1 MSLIQGIDPDSL
13 LQGGW
18 PLAPGW
24 LKTSHLNMAAAQV
37 IDPGSNHHDHAAQHL
52 DASARHPLRL
62 AAEASFSTHPPRA
75 PGLHP
80 HGEPTPLL
88 AHTAAAAVTGH
99 TLAAASSGRSPPAGE
114 QTPPR
119 PVVVSGGRPDSHAL
133 PVVGDRAATAP
144 AHTAWLAEGPPA
156 GCSWVAAG
164 AHSNA
169 TGEAT
174 NEDLVTLLLE
184 ALEEFD
190 QPPSATLPP
199 PPVRLSGTPLPP
211 PSAPHE
217 LAGSTAEAALAARAE
232 AAPSLSPL
240 LLLQHAALPAAPHE
254 LAGSTAEAALAARA
268 EAAPSL
274 SPLLLLQH
282 AALPADSIFT
292 LWWQACLIV

>member
-1 MSLIQGIDPDSL
+1 MWRPVGLCVFYIECFCSFASGTGWEQPSPEAPSRASRRQEQPDRPLGSTSRLLPHPLAMSLIQGIDPDSL
-13 LQGGW
+13 PQGGW
-18 PLAPGW
+18 PLVLGW
-24 LKTSHLNMAAAQV
+24 LKSSHLNMAAAQV
-37 IDPGSNHHDHAAQHL
+37 FDPGSNHRDHAAQHL

-156 GCSWVAAG
+156 GCSRVAAG
-164 AHSNA
+164 AS
-169 TGEAT
+169 
-174 NEDLVTLLLE
+174 LVGGSGSLS
-184 ALEEFD
+184 FF
-190 QPPSATLPP
+190 
-199 PPVRLSGTPLPP
+199 PVRC
-211 PSAPHE
+211 
-217 LAGSTAEAALAARAE
+217 
-232 AAPSLSPL
+232 
-240 LLLQHAALPAAPHE
+240 
-254 LAGSTAEAALAARA
+254 
-268 EAAPSL
+268 
-274 SPLLLLQH
+274 
-282 AALPADSIFT
+282 F
-292 LWWQACLIV
+292 V

>member
-1 MSLIQGIDPDSL
+1 MCGVLLVSVCFILSASAASRRARAGSCRPRRHLLESPVARSKPDRPLGSTSRLLPHPLAMSLFQGIDPDSL

-24 LKTSHLNMAAAQV
+24 LKSSHLNMAAAHV
-37 IDPGSNHHDHAAQHL
+37 IDPGSNHRDHAAQHL

-80 HGEPTPLL
+80 RGEPTPLL

-133 PVVGDRAATAP
+133 PVIGDRAATAP

-156 GCSWVAAG
+156 GCS
-164 AHSNA
+164 
-169 TGEAT
+169 
-174 NEDLVTLLLE
+174 
-184 ALEEFD
+184 
-190 QPPSATLPP
+190 
-199 PPVRLSGTPLPP
+199 
-211 PSAPHE
+211 
-217 LAGSTAEAALAARAE
+217 
-232 AAPSLSPL
+232 
-240 LLLQHAALPAAPHE
+240 
-254 LAGSTAEAALAARA
+254 
-268 EAAPSL
+268 
-274 SPLLLLQH
+274 
-282 AALPADSIFT
+282 
-292 LWWQACLIV
+292 

>member
-1 MSLIQGIDPDSL
+1 MSLIQGIDPNSL

-18 PLAPGW
+18 PLALGW
-24 LKTSHLNMAAAQV
+24 LKTSHLNMAAAHV
-37 IDPGSNHHDHAAQHL
+37 IDPGSNHRDHAAQHL

-169 TGEAT
+169 TGEAI
-174 NEDLVTLLLE
+174 NENLSTLMLE
-184 ALEEFD
+184 VLDEFD

-199 PPVRLSGTPLPP
+199 PSVRLSGAPLPP
-211 PSAPHE
+211 PSERPCGGPH
-217 LAGSTAEAALAARAE
+217 
-232 AAPSLSPL
+232 
-240 LLLQHAALPAAPHE
+240 
-254 LAGSTAEAALAARA
+254 
-268 EAAPSL
+268 
-274 SPLLLLQH
+274 
-282 AALPADSIFT
+282 
-292 LWWQACLIV
+292 

>member
-1 MSLIQGIDPDSL
+1 MSLFQGIDPDSL

-24 LKTSHLNMAAAQV
+24 LKSSHLKMAAAQV
-37 IDPGSNHHDHAAQHL
+37 IDPGSNHRDHAAQHL

-133 PVVGDRAATAP
+133 PVIGDRAATAP

-156 GCSWVAAG
+156 GCCWVAA
-164 AHSNA
+164 
-169 TGEAT
+169 EAQSSAAD
-174 NEDLVTLLLE
+174 EADESLVTLLLE
-184 ALEEFD
+184 ALDEFD
-190 QPPSATLPP
+190 RPPSATLPP
-199 PPVRLSGTPLPP
+199 PSVRA
-211 PSAPHE
+211 SAHRV
-217 LAGSTAEAALAARAE
+217 GG
-232 AAPSLSPL
+232 APE
-240 LLLQHAALPAAPHE
+240 HV
-254 LAGSTAEAALAARA
+254 
-268 EAAPSL
+268 
-274 SPLLLLQH
+274 
-282 AALPADSIFT
+282 ADV
-292 LWWQACLIV
+292 C

>member
-1 MSLIQGIDPDSL
+1 MSLIQGIDPNSL

-18 PLAPGW
+18 PLALGW
-24 LKTSHLNMAAAQV
+24 LKTSHLNMAAAHV
-37 IDPGSNHHDHAAQHL
+37 IDPGSNHRDHAAQHL

-169 TGEAT
+169 TGEAI
-174 NEDLVTLLLE
+174 NENLSTLMLE
-184 ALEEFD
+184 VLDEFD

-211 PSAPHE
+211 PSERPCSE
-217 LAGSTAEAALAARAE
+217 T
-232 AAPSLSPL
+232 LSPP
-240 LLLQHAALPAAPHE
+240 QTPHTINGPT
-254 LAGSTAEAALAARA
+254 AGLSK
-268 EAAPSL
+268 SL
-274 SPLLLLQH
+274 HKAMQNETCY
-282 AALPADSIFT
+282 AT
-292 LWWQACLIV
+292 L